1 MRIRNGVRSFS
12 FLSLLIVLS
21 LASCTSR
28 QESPDQVR
36 EKTAQATAEIKQNA
50 KAMAEGIR
58 EGWNRDKPL
67 DLNTAT
73 KDQLTSLP
81 GITSEKADRILENK
95 PYDTPHQLVSRR
107 ILSEDEYSK
116 IKDQI
121 TARP

>member
-1 MRIRNGVRSFS
+1 VRNFS
-12 FLSLLIVLS
+12 FLSLILVLS
-21 LASCTSR
+21 FAGCTTR

-50 KAMAEGIR
+50 KAMAQGIR

-67 DLNTAT
+67 DLNKAT

-81 GITSEKADRILENK
+81 GITSEKADRILENT

-116 IKDQI
+116 IQDQI
-121 TARP
+121 TAKP

>member
-1 MRIRNGVRSFS
+1 M
-12 FLSLLIVLS
+12 
-21 LASCTSR
+21 
-28 QESPDQVR
+28 R

-50 KAMAEGIR
+50 KAMAQGIR

-67 DLNTAT
+67 DLNKAT

-81 GITSEKADRILENK
+81 GITSDKADRILENK
-95 PYDTPHQLVSRR
+95 PYKSPDQLVSRR

-121 TARP
+121 TVK

>member
-1 MRIRNGVRSFS
+1 MHQKGVRSFS

-21 LASCTSR
+21 LAGCTSR